1 MASLYKQNKNSS
13 KVDPFIDLLFNT
25 LLGFSFLFI
34 VSLLFINP
42 KAEDK
47 ASIEKQ
53 AEYIISATWPKN
65 LEDDVDLWMRAPTGH
80 TVSYL
85 TKEVGWLILER
96 DDRGELNDTLIVDG
110 KREVHPINQEI
121 ITIRKRYPGEYIVNL
136 YYYTAKSKK
145 SLPVEIR
152 IDRINPKYE
161 TVFKETLTLKSQDQ
175 EITALRFTIK
185 KDGSVHNISK
195 LPATLTP
202 YALEHIPALLPDSM
216 WGLPSE

>member
-1 MASLYKQNKNSS
+1 MPSLYKQKKNTS

-34 VSLLFINP
+34 VTLLFINP
-42 KAEDK
+42 KADQ
-47 ASIEKQ
+47 ASVEKQ
-53 AEYIISATWPKN
+53 AEYIITATWPKH

-85 TKEVGWLILER
+85 AKEVGWLNLER
-96 DDRGELNDTLIVDG
+96 DDRGELNDVLFIDG
-110 KREVHPINQEI
+110 KKEIHPINQEI
-121 ITIRKRYPGEYIVNL
+121 ITIRKRYAGEYIVNL

-145 SLPVEIR
+145 TLPVDIR

-161 TVFKETLTLKSQDQ
+161 TVFRKTITLKNQDQ

-185 KDGSVHNISK
+185 KDGGVHKVNT

-202 YALEHIPALLPDSM
+202 YALEHIPALLPDAM
-216 WGLPSE
+216 WGRPSE